1 MWIWGKGEA
10 YEVAKRA
17 RVKNCMIANW
27 VLSSGGCSC
36 CCSECIGKLMM
47 MLMMI
52 WRERVSGKSCCYMYV
67 YILTDLSK
75 KISFFFSFCLLRFT
89 ERRFLAS

>member
-1 MWIWGKGEA
+1 M
-10 YEVAKRA
+10 
-17 RVKNCMIANW
+17 KNCMIADW

-47 MLMMI
+47 MLMMK
-52 WRERVSGKSCCYMYV
+52 RERGSGKSCCYMYV
-67 YILTDLSK
+67 YIPTDLSK
-75 KISFFFSFCLLRFT
+75 KIFLLLVLLLRFT